1 MIIEIFKISPAF
13 TNLSE
18 MILSTVKPFA
28 RPPENTDFDNS
39 LGYARGYPIFLRVS
53 AEFELVQGNSK
64 SRNLDIDRTHQH

>member
-1 MIIEIFKISPAF
+1 MIIEIFKVSPAF

-39 LGYARGYPIFLRVS
+39 LGYARGYPIF
-53 AEFELVQGNSK
+53 
-64 SRNLDIDRTHQH
+64 